1 MPAHHLDRDDRQ
13 CVIHAIGEVELVGG
27 WVEVALDPVQAA
39 CVGENYQVL
48 VTSYAGIALFVQ
60 NRTPQRFEIHAA
72 AEPRAARRRSTRCAY
87 CVLAWVPRAP
97 TAGQETPS
105 S

>member
-1 MPAHHLDRDDRQ
+1 MPTDRLDLEHRE
-13 CVIHAIGEVELVGG
+13 CVIHAVGEVELVGG
-27 WVEVALDPVQAA
+27 WVEVALDPVRAA
-39 CVGENYQVL
+39 CVGESYQVL

-60 NRTPQRFEIHAA
+60 NRTPQRFEIHAV

-97 TAGQETPS
+97 RARQETPTP
-105 S
+105 